1 MVRVFFILLMGISS
15 LIAEI
20 KEAARFSD
28 LAGNATPD
36 TVIILDID
44 DTLMAPAQMLG
55 SDTWF
60 EYRLKS
66 YQGQG
71 NPLALEKTL
80 AEWEAIRHLS
90 QMSLIEPEISNVLLE
105 MQKKGIEIMGVTVQG
120 LALATRTVLQLGGL
134 QIDLAKTA
142 PHGEDFCFPVNG
154 HTVLYRQGILFTSGK
169 AKGESFFQFCERNG
183 KLPKRVVAIDDK
195 LSHLQSLEKEA
206 NKRGVEFIGLRYGF
220 SDARKAAFSPDIA
233 EYQMSHSTI
242 THLLSDNEAAE
253 KMKQSTSTLQ

>member
-28 LAGNATPD
+28 LAGHATPD

-66 YQGQG
+66 YQIQG

-90 QMSLIEPEISNVLLE
+90 QMGLVEPEISNVLAE

-120 LALATRTVLQLGGL
+120 LALATRTVLQLGEL
-134 QIDLAKTA
+134 QIDLRKTA

-195 LSHLQSLEKEA
+195 LPHLQSLEKEA
-206 NKRGVEFIGLRYGF
+206 DKRGVEFIGLRYGF
-220 SDARKAAFSPDIA
+220 SDARKAAFSPEIA
-233 EYQMSHSTI
+233 EYQKSHSTL
-242 THLLSDNEAAE
+242 THLLTDNEAAD
-253 KMKQSTSTLQ
+253 KVK